1 MPNTIVNTGP
11 TVDNSLTTSEVTD
24 TFAGYIA
31 KADGALEAYMND
43 PDHLDASGALDLS
56 ASESLEFQK
65 LMSAQSIAAQTGTST
80 LKTLKD
86 SIIAAARNI

>member
-1 MPNTIVNTGP
+1 MPNTIGNTAL

-24 TFAGYIA
+24 TFADYIA
-31 KADGALEAYMND
+31 KADGALEAYMTD
-43 PDHLDASGALDLS
+43 PDHLDDSGALDLS
-56 ASESLEFQK
+56 ASESLVFQK